1 MKKEKKRILAVTVV
15 SALLL
20 IATVSIGSATVNK
33 QASVRVNETSP
44 ASSGL
49 FNFSFNGT
57 ILKTIL
63 NVLNMVNDTLSN
75 ATNIIDEVIIPIVST
90 IINIIESILE
100 MPIFNPEAE

>member
-44 ASSGL
+44 LSSGL
-49 FNFSFNGT
+49 FNFSFNGSFFRW
-57 ILKTIL
+57 
-63 NVLNMVNDTLSN
+63 VLNGLNEFNNSLSN
-75 ATNIIDEVIIPIVST
+75 VTSFIDGIIVPFVSMLIIMVET
-90 IINIIESILE
+90 ILE